1 MNSAIPD
8 NFDLNWHALLLGI
21 TAMIAC
27 LTIQATSV
35 VIAMESTK
43 SKIYKL
49 ASQNR
54 KISSHAYF
62 YLAMLILLIGHL
74 LQIAAWGYALY
85 RFDVVAN
92 PHVAFTLAGS
102 TYTTVGFTNDTLPW
116 NWQLIMIVMAIS
128 GLFSFAWSTSIMF
141 NLTRGLY
148 PIEN

>member
-1 MNSAIPD
+1 MTTAIPD
-8 NFDLNWHALLLGI
+8 NFDFNWHALLLGI
-21 TAMIAC
+21 AALVVC

-49 ASQNR
+49 ASQKR
-54 KISSHAYF
+54 KISAHSYF
-62 YLAMLILLIGHL
+62 YLAMLILLVGHL
-74 LQIAAWGYALY
+74 LQIGAWGYALY
-85 RFDVVAN
+85 VFGVVAN
-92 PHVAFTLAGS
+92 PHIAFTLAGS

-116 NWQLIMIVMAIS
+116 NWQLIAIVMAIS

-148 PIEN
+148 PIED